1 MSSWRGGKDAG
12 GEPSVDAQLE
22 DLFTK
27 LSQAAEQGSHK
38 RALKCADDVL
48 KISPGDADAI
58 RCRVT
63 ALIELQRFA
72 DCAAT
77 IEKDVADD
85 ALRRD
90 LAFERAYALYKCG
103 KVDESLRILQTETS
117 QDERESTRAMQLEAQ
132 LMHRAGRHGEAATI
146 YETLFRDRAD
156 DVVGSPNTAVNL
168 AAALVAAGRG
178 SDVAAALKRLKISP
192 KDSFELAFNFA
203 CALLET
209 GNLADAADYLTL
221 AKNQGAE
228 TLMDEDLDEEAVA
241 DELLPI
247 DAQRARVA
255 EMLGRKEEAAEGY
268 RAAMAI
274 KSTDAATQAIAA
286 NNLAALVGP
295 RGEGGADAMRQTQRF
310 CDKDGKLNDALI
322 GKLTEAQRRV
332 LVINRAK
339 ALLHSNHLDRCRD
352 ALGTL
357 RKLPGA
363 EGAREAAMLEAALFM
378 RERKPEKA
386 VKLLTDLIASGANGD
401 GGAVRDARLALA
413 QIHASAG
420 DYAAAIEALKGVK
433 ELEGTAAGAATLVA
447 LHELAG
453 DASGADAVL
462 DGSGAAGG
470 AGGAPEVALRAA
482 ERKLARGAA
491 SEARAIFESV
501 MNDGAAD
508 DDEKLAA
515 RAGVALAKAQSGD
528 VAGAEADAAA
538 LFERV
543 AAAAGGATDAD
554 TLEETLPA
562 SVLARAA
569 ELERRMRGKRGK
581 RGEDGDVDRPKTR
594 KKRKK
599 KVIYPKGFDPSNPGP
614 APDPERWLPLRERST
629 WKGKRKKVN
638 IRGAQGASSAKA
650 IDQLGK
656 TEFSG
661 GDAKK
666 VDAEAMREKVLSVAG
681 GKGKKKGGKGRR

>member
-1 MSSWRGGKDAG
+1 M
-12 GEPSVDAQLE
+12 DAQLE

-27 LSQAAEQGSHK
+27 LSQAVEQGLHK

-85 ALRRD
+85 ALRKD

-132 LMHRAGRHGEAATI
+132 LMYRAGRHDEAATI
-146 YETLFRDRAD
+146 YEALFRDRAD
-156 DVVGSPNTAVNL
+156 DVGESPNTAVNL

-178 SDVAAALKRLKISP
+178 SDLAAALKRLKMSP

-228 TLMDEDLDEEAVA
+228 TLMDEDLDEEAIA
-241 DELLPI
+241 DELVPI

-310 CDKDGKLNDALI
+310 CDKDGKLNDALV

-352 ALGTL
+352 ALVTL

-386 VKLLTDLIASGANGD
+386 YKSLTDLIASGANGD
-401 GGAVRDARLALA
+401 VGAVRDARLALA

-420 DYAAAIEALKGVK
+420 DYAAAIVALKGVK

-462 DGSGAAGG
+462 DGSGAVSAAG
-470 AGGAPEVALRAA
+470 AEVALRAA
-482 ERKLARGAA
+482 ERKLTRGAHG
-491 SEARAIFESV
+491 EAKAIFESV
-501 MNDGAAD
+501 MDDAAAD
-508 DDEKLAA
+508 DDDKLAA
-515 RAGVALAKAQSGD
+515 RAGVALAKALGGD
-528 VAGAEADAAA
+528 VVGAEADAAA

-554 TLEETLPA
+554 SLEETLPA

-581 RGEDGDVDRPKTR
+581 RGEDGDGAHRPKTR

>member
-1 MSSWRGGKDAG
+1 M
-12 GEPSVDAQLE
+12 DAQLE

-310 CDKDGKLNDALI
+310 CDKDGKLNDALV

-462 DGSGAAGG
+462 DGSGAVSAAG
-470 AGGAPEVALRAA
+470 AEVALRAA
-482 ERKLARGAA
+482 ERKLTRGAHG
-491 SEARAIFESV
+491 EAKAIFESV
-501 MNDGAAD
+501 MDDAAAD
-508 DDEKLAA
+508 DDDKLAA
-515 RAGVALAKAQSGD
+515 RAGVALAKALGGD
-528 VAGAEADAAA
+528 VVGAEADAAA

-581 RGEDGDVDRPKTR
+581 RGEDGDVHRPKTR

>member
-1 MSSWRGGKDAG
+1 M
-12 GEPSVDAQLE
+12 DAQLE

-27 LSQAAEQGSHK
+27 LSQAVEQGLHK

-72 DCAAT
+72 DCVAT

-85 ALRRD
+85 ALRKD

-132 LMHRAGRHGEAATI
+132 LMYRAGRHDEAATI
-146 YETLFRDRAD
+146 YEALFRDRAD
-156 DVVGSPNTAVNL
+156 DVGESPNTAVNL

-178 SDVAAALKRLKISP
+178 SDLAAALKRLKMSP

-228 TLMDEDLDEEAVA
+228 TLMDEDLDEEAIA
-241 DELLPI
+241 DELVPI

-352 ALGTL
+352 ALVTL

-363 EGAREAAMLEAALFM
+363 EGAREAAMLDAALFM

-386 VKLLTDLIASGANGD
+386 VKSLTDLIASGANGD
-401 GGAVRDARLALA
+401 VGAVRDARLALA

-462 DGSGAAGG
+462 DGSGAVSAAG
-470 AGGAPEVALRAA
+470 AEVALRAA
-482 ERKLARGAA
+482 ERKLTRGAHG
-491 SEARAIFESV
+491 EAKAIFESV
-501 MNDGAAD
+501 MDDAAAD
-508 DDEKLAA
+508 GDEKLAA
-515 RAGVALAKAQSGD
+515 RAGVALAKALGGD
-528 VAGAEADAAA
+528 VVGAEADAAA

-554 TLEETLPA
+554 SLEETLPA

-581 RGEDGDVDRPKTR
+581 RGEDGDGAHRPKTR

>member
-1 MSSWRGGKDAG
+1 M
-12 GEPSVDAQLE
+12 DAQLE

-27 LSQAAEQGSHK
+27 LSQAVEQGLHK

-85 ALRRD
+85 ALRKD

-132 LMHRAGRHGEAATI
+132 LMYRAGRHDETATI
-146 YETLFRDRAD
+146 YEALFRDRAD
-156 DVVGSPNTAVNL
+156 DVGESPNTAVNL
-168 AAALVAAGRG
+168 AAALVTAGRG
-178 SDVAAALKRLKISP
+178 SDLAAALKRLKMSP

-228 TLMDEDLDEEAVA
+228 TLMDEDLDEEAIA
-241 DELLPI
+241 DELVPI

-295 RGEGGADAMRQTQRF
+295 RGEGGADAMRQVQRF
-310 CDKDGKLNDALI
+310 CDKDGKLNDALV

-352 ALGTL
+352 ALVTL

-386 VKLLTDLIASGANGD
+386 YKSLTDLIASGANGD
-401 GGAVRDARLALA
+401 VGAVRDARLALA

-420 DYAAAIEALKGVK
+420 DYAAAIVALKGVK

-462 DGSGAAGG
+462 DGSGAVSAAG
-470 AGGAPEVALRAA
+470 AEVALRAA
-482 ERKLARGAA
+482 ERKLTRGAHG
-491 SEARAIFESV
+491 EAKAIFESV
-501 MNDGAAD
+501 MDDAAAD
-508 DDEKLAA
+508 DDDKLAA
-515 RAGVALAKAQSGD
+515 RAGVALAKALGGD
-528 VAGAEADAAA
+528 VVGAEADAAA

-554 TLEETLPA
+554 SLEETLPA

-581 RGEDGDVDRPKTR
+581 RGEDGDGAHKPKTR

>member
-1 MSSWRGGKDAG
+1 M
-12 GEPSVDAQLE
+12 DAQLE

-27 LSQAAEQGSHK
+27 LSQAVEQGLHK

-85 ALRRD
+85 ALRKD

-132 LMHRAGRHGEAATI
+132 LMYRAGRHDEAATI
-146 YETLFRDRAD
+146 YEALFRDRAD
-156 DVVGSPNTAVNL
+156 DVGESPNTAVNL

-178 SDVAAALKRLKISP
+178 SDLAAALKRLKMSP

-228 TLMDEDLDEEAVA
+228 TLMDEDLDEEAIA
-241 DELLPI
+241 DELVPI

-310 CDKDGKLNDALI
+310 CDKDGKLNEALV

-352 ALGTL
+352 ALVTL
-357 RKLPGA
+357 RKLPGG

-386 VKLLTDLIASGANGD
+386 VKSLTDLIASGANGD
-401 GGAVRDARLALA
+401 VGAVRDARLALA

-462 DGSGAAGG
+462 DGSGAAGAVG
-470 AGGAPEVALRAA
+470 AAGAEVALRAA
-482 ERKLARGAA
+482 ERKLTRGAHG
-491 SEARAIFESV
+491 EAKAIFESV
-501 MNDGAAD
+501 MDDAAAD
-508 DDEKLAA
+508 DDDKLAA
-515 RAGVALAKAQSGD
+515 RAGVALAKALGGD
-528 VAGAEADAAA
+528 VVGAEADAAA

-554 TLEETLPA
+554 SLEETLPA

-581 RGEDGDVDRPKTR
+581 RGEDGDGAHKPKTR

>member
-1 MSSWRGGKDAG
+1 M
-12 GEPSVDAQLE
+12 DAQLE

-27 LSQAAEQGSHK
+27 LSQAVEQGLHK

-85 ALRRD
+85 ALRKD

-132 LMHRAGRHGEAATI
+132 LMYRAGRHDEAATI
-146 YETLFRDRAD
+146 YEALFRDRAD
-156 DVVGSPNTAVNL
+156 DVGESPNTAVNL

-178 SDVAAALKRLKISP
+178 SDLAAALKRLKMSP

-228 TLMDEDLDEEAVA
+228 TLMDEDLDEEAIA
-241 DELLPI
+241 DELVPI

-310 CDKDGKLNDALI
+310 CDKDGKLNDALV

-352 ALGTL
+352 ALVTL

-363 EGAREAAMLEAALFM
+363 EGAREAAMLDAALFM

-386 VKLLTDLIASGANGD
+386 VKSLTDLIASGANGD
-401 GGAVRDARLALA
+401 VGAVRDARLALA

-462 DGSGAAGG
+462 DGSGTVSAAG
-470 AGGAPEVALRAA
+470 AEVALRAA
-482 ERKLARGAA
+482 ERKLTRGAHG
-491 SEARAIFESV
+491 EAKAIFESV
-501 MNDGAAD
+501 MDDAAAD
-508 DDEKLAA
+508 DDDKLAA
-515 RAGVALAKAQSGD
+515 RAGVALAKALGGD
-528 VAGAEADAAA
+528 VVGAEADAAA

-554 TLEETLPA
+554 SLEETLPA

-581 RGEDGDVDRPKTR
+581 RGEDGDGAHKPKTR

>member
-1 MSSWRGGKDAG
+1 M
-12 GEPSVDAQLE
+12 DAQLE

-27 LSQAAEQGSHK
+27 LSQAVEQGLHK

-85 ALRRD
+85 ALRKD

-132 LMHRAGRHGEAATI
+132 LMYRAGRHDEAATI
-146 YETLFRDRAD
+146 YEALFRDRAD
-156 DVVGSPNTAVNL
+156 DVGESPNTAVNL

-178 SDVAAALKRLKISP
+178 SDLAAALKRLKMSP

-228 TLMDEDLDEEAVA
+228 TLMDEDLDEEAIA
-241 DELLPI
+241 DELVPI

-310 CDKDGKLNDALI
+310 CDKDGKLNDALV

-352 ALGTL
+352 ALVTL

-386 VKLLTDLIASGANGD
+386 VKSLTDLIASGANGD
-401 GGAVRDARLALA
+401 VGAVRDARLALA

-462 DGSGAAGG
+462 DGSGAVSAAG
-470 AGGAPEVALRAA
+470 AEVALRAA
-482 ERKLARGAA
+482 ERKLTRGAHG
-491 SEARAIFESV
+491 EAKAIFESV
-501 MNDGAAD
+501 MDDAAAD
-508 DDEKLAA
+508 DDDKLAA
-515 RAGVALAKAQSGD
+515 RAGVALAKALGGD
-528 VAGAEADAAA
+528 VVGAEADAAA

-554 TLEETLPA
+554 SLEETLPA

-581 RGEDGDVDRPKTR
+581 RGEDGDGAHKPKTR

>member
-1 MSSWRGGKDAG
+1 M
-12 GEPSVDAQLE
+12 DAQLE

-27 LSQAAEQGSHK
+27 LSQAVEQGLHK

-85 ALRRD
+85 ALRKD

-132 LMHRAGRHGEAATI
+132 LMYRAGRHDEAATI
-146 YETLFRDRAD
+146 YEALFRDRAD
-156 DVVGSPNTAVNL
+156 DVGESPNTAVNL

-178 SDVAAALKRLKISP
+178 SDLAAALKRLKMSP

-228 TLMDEDLDEEAVA
+228 TLMDEDLDEEAIA
-241 DELLPI
+241 DELVPI

-295 RGEGGADAMRQTQRF
+295 RGEGGANAMRQVQRF
-310 CDKDGKLNDALI
+310 CDKDGKLNDALV

-352 ALGTL
+352 ALVTL

-363 EGAREAAMLEAALFM
+363 EGAREAAMLDAALFM

-386 VKLLTDLIASGANGD
+386 VKSLTDLIASGANGD
-401 GGAVRDARLALA
+401 VGAVRDARLALA

-420 DYAAAIEALKGVK
+420 DYAAAIEALRSVK

-462 DGSGAAGG
+462 DGSGAAGAVG
-470 AGGAPEVALRAA
+470 AAGAEVALRAA
-482 ERKLARGAA
+482 ERKLTRGAHG
-491 SEARAIFESV
+491 EAKAIFESV
-501 MNDGAAD
+501 MDDAAAD
-508 DDEKLAA
+508 DDDKLAA
-515 RAGVALAKAQSGD
+515 RAGVALAKALGGD
-528 VAGAEADAAA
+528 VVGA
-538 LFERV
+538 

-554 TLEETLPA
+554 SLEETLPA

-581 RGEDGDVDRPKTR
+581 RGEDGDGAHKPKTR

>member
-1 MSSWRGGKDAG
+1 M
-12 GEPSVDAQLE
+12 DAQLE

-27 LSQAAEQGSHK
+27 LSQAVEQGLHK

-85 ALRRD
+85 ALRKD

-132 LMHRAGRHGEAATI
+132 LMHRAGRHDEAATI
-146 YETLFRDRAD
+146 YEALFRDRAD
-156 DVVGSPNTAVNL
+156 DVGESPNTAVNL

-178 SDVAAALKRLKISP
+178 SDLAAALKRLKMSP

-228 TLMDEDLDEEAVA
+228 TLMDEDLDEEAIA
-241 DELLPI
+241 DELVPI

-310 CDKDGKLNDALI
+310 CDKDGKLNDALV

-401 GGAVRDARLALA
+401 GGTVRDARLALA

-462 DGSGAAGG
+462 DGSGAVSAAG
-470 AGGAPEVALRAA
+470 AEVALRAA
-482 ERKLARGAA
+482 ERKLTRGAHG
-491 SEARAIFESV
+491 EAKAIFESV
-501 MNDGAAD
+501 MDDAAAD
-508 DDEKLAA
+508 DDDKLAA
-515 RAGVALAKAQSGD
+515 RAGVALAKALGGD
-528 VAGAEADAAA
+528 VVGAEADAAA

-554 TLEETLPA
+554 SLEETLPA

-581 RGEDGDVDRPKTR
+581 RGEDGDGAHRPKTR

>member
-1 MSSWRGGKDAG
+1 M
-12 GEPSVDAQLE
+12 DAQLE

-27 LSQAAEQGSHK
+27 LSQAVEQGLHK

-85 ALRRD
+85 ALRKD

-132 LMHRAGRHGEAATI
+132 LMYRAGRHDEAATI
-146 YETLFRDRAD
+146 YEALFRDRAD
-156 DVVGSPNTAVNL
+156 DVGESPNTAVNL

-178 SDVAAALKRLKISP
+178 SDLAAALKRLKMSP

-228 TLMDEDLDEEAVA
+228 TLMDEDLDEEAIA
-241 DELLPI
+241 DELVPI

-310 CDKDGKLNDALI
+310 CDKDGKLNDALV

-363 EGAREAAMLEAALFM
+363 DGAREAAMLEAALFM

-386 VKLLTDLIASGANGD
+386 VKSLTDLIASGANGD
-401 GGAVRDARLALA
+401 VGAVRDARLALA

-462 DGSGAAGG
+462 DGSGTVSAAG
-470 AGGAPEVALRAA
+470 AEVALRAA
-482 ERKLARGAA
+482 ERKLTRGAHG
-491 SEARAIFESV
+491 EAKAIFESV
-501 MNDGAAD
+501 MDDAAAD
-508 DDEKLAA
+508 DDDKLAA
-515 RAGVALAKAQSGD
+515 RAGVALAKALGGD
-528 VAGAEADAAA
+528 VVGAEADAAA

-554 TLEETLPA
+554 SLEETLPA

-581 RGEDGDVDRPKTR
+581 RGEDGDGAHKPKTR

>member
-1 MSSWRGGKDAG
+1 M
-12 GEPSVDAQLE
+12 DAQLE

-27 LSQAAEQGSHK
+27 LSQAVEQGLHK

-85 ALRRD
+85 ALRKD

-132 LMHRAGRHGEAATI
+132 LMYRAGRHDEAATI
-146 YETLFRDRAD
+146 YEALFRDRAD
-156 DVVGSPNTAVNL
+156 DVGESPNTAVNL

-178 SDVAAALKRLKISP
+178 SDLAAALKRLKMSP

-228 TLMDEDLDEEAVA
+228 TLMDEDLDEEAIA
-241 DELLPI
+241 DELVPI

-295 RGEGGADAMRQTQRF
+295 RGEGGANAMRQVQRF
-310 CDKDGKLNDALI
+310 CDKDGKLNDALV

-352 ALGTL
+352 ALVTL

-363 EGAREAAMLEAALFM
+363 EGAREAAMLDAALFM

-386 VKLLTDLIASGANGD
+386 VKSLTDLIASGANGD
-401 GGAVRDARLALA
+401 VGAVRDARLALA

-462 DGSGAAGG
+462 DGSGAVSAAG
-470 AGGAPEVALRAA
+470 AEVALRAA
-482 ERKLARGAA
+482 ERKLTRGAHG
-491 SEARAIFESV
+491 EAKAIFESV
-501 MNDGAAD
+501 MDDAAAD
-508 DDEKLAA
+508 GDEKLAA
-515 RAGVALAKAQSGD
+515 RAGVALAKALGGD
-528 VAGAEADAAA
+528 VVGAETDAAA

-543 AAAAGGATDAD
+543 AAAAGGVTDAD
-554 TLEETLPA
+554 SLEETLPA

-581 RGEDGDVDRPKTR
+581 RGEDGDGAHKPKTR

>member
-1 MSSWRGGKDAG
+1 M
-12 GEPSVDAQLE
+12 DAQLE

-27 LSQAAEQGSHK
+27 LSQAVEQGLHK

-85 ALRRD
+85 ALRKD

-132 LMHRAGRHGEAATI
+132 LMYRAGRHDEAATI
-146 YETLFRDRAD
+146 YEALFRDRAD
-156 DVVGSPNTAVNL
+156 DVGESPNTAVNL

-178 SDVAAALKRLKISP
+178 SDLAAALKRLKMSP

-228 TLMDEDLDEEAVA
+228 TLMDEDLDEEAIA
-241 DELLPI
+241 DELVPI

-310 CDKDGKLNDALI
+310 CDKDGKLNDALV

-352 ALGTL
+352 ALVTL

-363 EGAREAAMLEAALFM
+363 EGAREAAMLDAALFM

-386 VKLLTDLIASGANGD
+386 VKSLTDLIASGANGD
-401 GGAVRDARLALA
+401 VGAVRDARLALA

-462 DGSGAAGG
+462 DGSGAAGAVG
-470 AGGAPEVALRAA
+470 AAGAEVALRAA
-482 ERKLARGAA
+482 ERKLTRGAHG
-491 SEARAIFESV
+491 EAKAIFESV
-501 MNDGAAD
+501 MDDAAAD
-508 DDEKLAA
+508 DDDKLAA
-515 RAGVALAKAQSGD
+515 RAGVALAKALGGD
-528 VAGAEADAAA
+528 VVGAEADAAA

-554 TLEETLPA
+554 SLEETLPA

-581 RGEDGDVDRPKTR
+581 RGEDGDGAHKPKTR

>member
-1 MSSWRGGKDAG
+1 M
-12 GEPSVDAQLE
+12 DAQLE

-27 LSQAAEQGSHK
+27 LSQAVEQGLHK

-85 ALRRD
+85 ALRKD

-132 LMHRAGRHGEAATI
+132 LMYRAGRHDEAATI
-146 YETLFRDRAD
+146 YEALFRDRAD
-156 DVVGSPNTAVNL
+156 DVGESPNTAVNL

-178 SDVAAALKRLKISP
+178 SDLAAALKRLKMSP

-228 TLMDEDLDEEAVA
+228 TLMDEDLDEEAIA
-241 DELLPI
+241 DELVPI

-310 CDKDGKLNDALI
+310 CDKDGKLNDALV

-352 ALGTL
+352 ALVTL

-386 VKLLTDLIASGANGD
+386 YKSLTDLIASGANGD
-401 GGAVRDARLALA
+401 VGAVRDARLALA

-420 DYAAAIEALKGVK
+420 DYAAAIVALKGVK

-462 DGSGAAGG
+462 DGSGAVSAAG
-470 AGGAPEVALRAA
+470 AEVALRAA
-482 ERKLARGAA
+482 ERKLTRGAHG
-491 SEARAIFESV
+491 EAKAIFESV
-501 MNDGAAD
+501 MDDAAAD
-508 DDEKLAA
+508 DDDKLAA
-515 RAGVALAKAQSGD
+515 RAGVALAKALGGD
-528 VAGAEADAAA
+528 VVGAEADAAA

-554 TLEETLPA
+554 SLEETLPA

-581 RGEDGDVDRPKTR
+581 RGEDGDGAHKPKTR

>member
-1 MSSWRGGKDAG
+1 M
-12 GEPSVDAQLE
+12 DAQLE

-27 LSQAAEQGSHK
+27 LSQAVEQGLHK

-72 DCAAT
+72 DCVAT

-85 ALRRD
+85 ALRKD

-132 LMHRAGRHGEAATI
+132 LMYRAGRHDETATI
-146 YETLFRDRAD
+146 YEALFRDRAD
-156 DVVGSPNTAVNL
+156 DVGESPNTAVNL
-168 AAALVAAGRG
+168 AAALVTAGRG
-178 SDVAAALKRLKISP
+178 SDLAAALKRLKMSP

-228 TLMDEDLDEEAVA
+228 TLMDEDLDEEAIA
-241 DELLPI
+241 DELVPI

-295 RGEGGADAMRQTQRF
+295 RGEGGANAMRQVQRF
-310 CDKDGKLNDALI
+310 CDKDGKLNDALV

-352 ALGTL
+352 ALVTL

-363 EGAREAAMLEAALFM
+363 EGAREAAMLDAALFM

-386 VKLLTDLIASGANGD
+386 VKSLTDLIASGANGD
-401 GGAVRDARLALA
+401 VGAVRDARLALA

-462 DGSGAAGG
+462 DGSGAVSAAG
-470 AGGAPEVALRAA
+470 AEVALRAA
-482 ERKLARGAA
+482 ERKLTRGAHG
-491 SEARAIFESV
+491 EAKAIFESV
-501 MNDGAAD
+501 MDDAAAD
-508 DDEKLAA
+508 GDEKLAA
-515 RAGVALAKAQSGD
+515 RAGVALAKALGGD
-528 VAGAEADAAA
+528 VVGAEADAAA

-554 TLEETLPA
+554 SLEETLPA

-581 RGEDGDVDRPKTR
+581 RGEDGDGAHKPKTR

-681 GKGKKKGGKGRR
+681 AKGKKKGGKGRR

>member
-1 MSSWRGGKDAG
+1 M
-12 GEPSVDAQLE
+12 DAQLE

-27 LSQAAEQGSHK
+27 LSQAVEQGLHK

-85 ALRRD
+85 ALRKD

-132 LMHRAGRHGEAATI
+132 LMYRAGRHDEAATI
-146 YETLFRDRAD
+146 YEALFRDRAD
-156 DVVGSPNTAVNL
+156 DVGESPNTAVNL

-178 SDVAAALKRLKISP
+178 SDLAAALKRLKMSP

-228 TLMDEDLDEEAVA
+228 TLMDEDLDEEAIA
-241 DELLPI
+241 DELVPI

-295 RGEGGADAMRQTQRF
+295 RGEGGANAMRQVQRF
-310 CDKDGKLNDALI
+310 CDKDGKLNDALV

-352 ALGTL
+352 ALVTL

-363 EGAREAAMLEAALFM
+363 EGAREAAMLDAALFM

-386 VKLLTDLIASGANGD
+386 VKSLTDLIASGANGD
-401 GGAVRDARLALA
+401 VGAVRDARLALA

-462 DGSGAAGG
+462 DGSGAVSAAG
-470 AGGAPEVALRAA
+470 AEVALRAA
-482 ERKLARGAA
+482 ERKLTRGAHG
-491 SEARAIFESV
+491 EAKAIFESV
-501 MNDGAAD
+501 MDDAAAD
-508 DDEKLAA
+508 GDEKLAA
-515 RAGVALAKAQSGD
+515 RAGVALAKALGGD
-528 VAGAEADAAA
+528 VVGAEADAAA

-554 TLEETLPA
+554 SLEETLPA

-581 RGEDGDVDRPKTR
+581 RGEDGD
-594 KKRKK
+594 
-599 KVIYPKGFDPSNPGP
+599 G
-614 APDPERWLPLRERST
+614 
-629 WKGKRKKVN
+629 
-638 IRGAQGASSAKA
+638 
-650 IDQLGK
+650 
-656 TEFSG
+656 
-661 GDAKK
+661 
-666 VDAEAMREKVLSVAG
+666 
-681 GKGKKKGGKGRR
+681 

>member
-1 MSSWRGGKDAG
+1 M
-12 GEPSVDAQLE
+12 DAQLE

-132 LMHRAGRHGEAATI
+132 LMYRAGRHDEAATI
-146 YETLFRDRAD
+146 YEALFRDRAD
-156 DVVGSPNTAVNL
+156 DVGESPNTAVNL

-178 SDVAAALKRLKISP
+178 SDLAAALKRLKMSP

-228 TLMDEDLDEEAVA
+228 TLMDEDLDEEAIA
-241 DELLPI
+241 DELVPI

-310 CDKDGKLNDALI
+310 CDKDGKLNDALV

-352 ALGTL
+352 ALVTL

-363 EGAREAAMLEAALFM
+363 EGAREAAMLDAALFM
-378 RERKPEKA
+378 RSR
-386 VKLLTDLIASGANGD
+386 
-401 GGAVRDARLALA
+401 
-413 QIHASAG
+413 
-420 DYAAAIEALKGVK
+420 
-433 ELEGTAAGAATLVA
+433 
-447 LHELAG
+447 
-453 DASGADAVL
+453 
-462 DGSGAAGG
+462 
-470 AGGAPEVALRAA
+470 
-482 ERKLARGAA
+482 
-491 SEARAIFESV
+491 
-501 MNDGAAD
+501 
-508 DDEKLAA
+508 
-515 RAGVALAKAQSGD
+515 
-528 VAGAEADAAA
+528 
-538 LFERV
+538 
-543 AAAAGGATDAD
+543 
-554 TLEETLPA
+554 
-562 SVLARAA
+562 
-569 ELERRMRGKRGK
+569 
-581 RGEDGDVDRPKTR
+581 
-594 KKRKK
+594 
-599 KVIYPKGFDPSNPGP
+599 
-614 APDPERWLPLRERST
+614 RST
-629 WKGKRKKVN
+629 PPRATT
-638 IRGAQGASSAKA
+638 RLRSRR
-650 IDQLGK
+650 
-656 TEFSG
+656 SG
-661 GDAKK
+661 
-666 VDAEAMREKVLSVAG
+666 V
-681 GKGKKKGGKGRR
+681 

>member
-1 MSSWRGGKDAG
+1 M
-12 GEPSVDAQLE
+12 
-22 DLFTK
+22 
-27 LSQAAEQGSHK
+27 
-38 RALKCADDVL
+38 
-48 KISPGDADAI
+48 
-58 RCRVT
+58 
-63 ALIELQRFA
+63 
-72 DCAAT
+72 
-77 IEKDVADD
+77 
-85 ALRRD
+85 
-90 LAFERAYALYKCG
+90 
-103 KVDESLRILQTETS
+103 
-117 QDERESTRAMQLEAQ
+117 
-132 LMHRAGRHGEAATI
+132 
-146 YETLFRDRAD
+146 
-156 DVVGSPNTAVNL
+156 
-168 AAALVAAGRG
+168 
-178 SDVAAALKRLKISP
+178 
-192 KDSFELAFNFA
+192 
-203 CALLET
+203 
-209 GNLADAADYLTL
+209 
-221 AKNQGAE
+221 
-228 TLMDEDLDEEAVA
+228 
-241 DELLPI
+241 
-247 DAQRARVA
+247 
-255 EMLGRKEEAAEGY
+255 
-268 RAAMAI
+268 
-274 KSTDAATQAIAA
+274 
-286 NNLAALVGP
+286 
-295 RGEGGADAMRQTQRF
+295 
-310 CDKDGKLNDALI
+310 
-322 GKLTEAQRRV
+322 
-332 LVINRAK
+332 
-339 ALLHSNHLDRCRD
+339 
-352 ALGTL
+352 
-357 RKLPGA
+357 
-363 EGAREAAMLEAALFM
+363 
-378 RERKPEKA
+378 
-386 VKLLTDLIASGANGD
+386 
-401 GGAVRDARLALA
+401 RDARLALA

-581 RGEDGDVDRPKTR
+581 RGEDGDVHRPKTR

>member
-1 MSSWRGGKDAG
+1 M
-12 GEPSVDAQLE
+12 DAQLE

-27 LSQAAEQGSHK
+27 LSQAVEQGLHK

-85 ALRRD
+85 ALRKD

-132 LMHRAGRHGEAATI
+132 LMYRAGRHDEAATI
-146 YETLFRDRAD
+146 YEALFRDRAD
-156 DVVGSPNTAVNL
+156 DVGESPNTAVNL

-178 SDVAAALKRLKISP
+178 SDLAAALKRLKMSP

-228 TLMDEDLDEEAVA
+228 TLMDEDLDEEAIA
-241 DELLPI
+241 DELVPI

-310 CDKDGKLNDALI
+310 CDKDGKLNDALV

-352 ALGTL
+352 ALVTL

-363 EGAREAAMLEAALFM
+363 EGAREAAMLDAALFM

-386 VKLLTDLIASGANGD
+386 VKSLTDLIASGANGD
-401 GGAVRDARLALA
+401 VGAVRDARLALA

-462 DGSGAAGG
+462 DGSGAVSAAG
-470 AGGAPEVALRAA
+470 AEVALRAA
-482 ERKLARGAA
+482 ERKLTRGAHG
-491 SEARAIFESV
+491 EAKAIFESV
-501 MNDGAAD
+501 MDDAAAD
-508 DDEKLAA
+508 GDEKLAA
-515 RAGVALAKAQSGD
+515 RAGVALAKALGGD
-528 VAGAEADAAA
+528 VVGAEADAAA

-554 TLEETLPA
+554 SLEETLPA

-581 RGEDGDVDRPKTR
+581 RGEDGDGAHRPKTR

>member
-1 MSSWRGGKDAG
+1 M
-12 GEPSVDAQLE
+12 DAQLE

-27 LSQAAEQGSHK
+27 LSQAVEQGLHK

-85 ALRRD
+85 ALRKD

-132 LMHRAGRHGEAATI
+132 LMYRAGRHDEAATI
-146 YETLFRDRAD
+146 YEALFRDRAD
-156 DVVGSPNTAVNL
+156 DVGESPNTAVNL

-178 SDVAAALKRLKISP
+178 SDLAAALKRLKMSP

-228 TLMDEDLDEEAVA
+228 TLMDEDLDEEAIA
-241 DELLPI
+241 DELVPI

-295 RGEGGADAMRQTQRF
+295 RGEGGANAMRQVQRF
-310 CDKDGKLNDALI
+310 CDKDGKLNDALV

-352 ALGTL
+352 ALVTL

-386 VKLLTDLIASGANGD
+386 YKSLTDLIASGANGD
-401 GGAVRDARLALA
+401 VGAVRDARLALA

-420 DYAAAIEALKGVK
+420 DYAAAIVALKGVK

-462 DGSGAAGG
+462 DGSGAVSAAG
-470 AGGAPEVALRAA
+470 AEVALRAA
-482 ERKLARGAA
+482 ERKLTRGAHG
-491 SEARAIFESV
+491 EAKAIFESV
-501 MNDGAAD
+501 MDDAAAD
-508 DDEKLAA
+508 DDDKLAA
-515 RAGVALAKAQSGD
+515 RAGVALAKALGGD
-528 VAGAEADAAA
+528 VVGAEADAAA

-554 TLEETLPA
+554 SLEETLPA

-581 RGEDGDVDRPKTR
+581 RGEDGDGAHRPKTR

-681 GKGKKKGGKGRR
+681 AKGKKKGGKGRR

>member
-1 MSSWRGGKDAG
+1 M
-12 GEPSVDAQLE
+12 DAQLE

-27 LSQAAEQGSHK
+27 LSQAVEQGLHK

-72 DCAAT
+72 DCVAT

-85 ALRRD
+85 ALRKD

-132 LMHRAGRHGEAATI
+132 LMYRAGRHDEAATI
-146 YETLFRDRAD
+146 YEALFRDRAD
-156 DVVGSPNTAVNL
+156 DVGESPNTAVNL

-178 SDVAAALKRLKISP
+178 SDLAAALKRLKMSP

-228 TLMDEDLDEEAVA
+228 TLMDEDLDEEAIA
-241 DELLPI
+241 DELVPI

-310 CDKDGKLNDALI
+310 CDKDGKLNDALV

-352 ALGTL
+352 ALVTL

-363 EGAREAAMLEAALFM
+363 EGAREAAMLDAALFM

-386 VKLLTDLIASGANGD
+386 VKSLTDLIASGANGD
-401 GGAVRDARLALA
+401 VGAVRDARLALA

-462 DGSGAAGG
+462 DGSGAVSAAG
-470 AGGAPEVALRAA
+470 AEVALRAA
-482 ERKLARGAA
+482 ERKLTRGAHG
-491 SEARAIFESV
+491 EAKAIFESV
-501 MNDGAAD
+501 MDDAAAD
-508 DDEKLAA
+508 GDEKLAA
-515 RAGVALAKAQSGD
+515 RAGVALAKALGGD
-528 VAGAEADAAA
+528 VVGAEADAAA

-554 TLEETLPA
+554 SLEETLPA

-581 RGEDGDVDRPKTR
+581 RGEDGDGAHRPKTR

>member
-1 MSSWRGGKDAG
+1 MSSWRGGKDTG

-27 LSQAAEQGSHK
+27 LSQAVEQGLHK

-85 ALRRD
+85 ALRKD

-132 LMHRAGRHGEAATI
+132 LMYRAGRHDEAATI
-146 YETLFRDRAD
+146 YEALFRDRAD
-156 DVVGSPNTAVNL
+156 DVGESPNTAVNL

-178 SDVAAALKRLKISP
+178 SDLAAALKRLKMSP

-228 TLMDEDLDEEAVA
+228 TLMDEDLDEEAIA
-241 DELLPI
+241 DELVPI

-310 CDKDGKLNDALI
+310 CDKDGKLNDALV

-352 ALGTL
+352 ALVTL

-363 EGAREAAMLEAALFM
+363 EGAREAAMLDAALFM

-386 VKLLTDLIASGANGD
+386 VKSLTDLIASGANGD
-401 GGAVRDARLALA
+401 VGAVRDARLALA

-420 DYAAAIEALKGVK
+420 DYAAAIVALKGVK

-462 DGSGAAGG
+462 DGSGAVSAAG
-470 AGGAPEVALRAA
+470 AEVALRAA
-482 ERKLARGAA
+482 ERKLTRGAHG
-491 SEARAIFESV
+491 EAKAIFESV
-501 MNDGAAD
+501 MDDAAAD
-508 DDEKLAA
+508 DDDKLAA
-515 RAGVALAKAQSGD
+515 RAGVALAKALGGD
-528 VAGAEADAAA
+528 VVGAEADAAA

-554 TLEETLPA
+554 SLEETLPA

-581 RGEDGDVDRPKTR
+581 RGEDGDGAHKPKTR

>member
-1 MSSWRGGKDAG
+1 M
-12 GEPSVDAQLE
+12 DAQLE

-27 LSQAAEQGSHK
+27 LSQAVEQGLHK

-85 ALRRD
+85 ALRKD

-132 LMHRAGRHGEAATI
+132 LMYRAGRHDEAATI
-146 YETLFRDRAD
+146 YEALFRDRAD
-156 DVVGSPNTAVNL
+156 DVGESPNTAVNL
-168 AAALVAAGRG
+168 AAALVTAGRG
-178 SDVAAALKRLKISP
+178 SDLAAALKRLKMSP

-228 TLMDEDLDEEAVA
+228 TLMDEDLDEEAIA
-241 DELLPI
+241 DELVPI

-295 RGEGGADAMRQTQRF
+295 RGEGGADAMRQVQRF
-310 CDKDGKLNDALI
+310 CDKDGKLNDALV

-352 ALGTL
+352 ALVTL

-386 VKLLTDLIASGANGD
+386 YKSLTDLIASGANGD
-401 GGAVRDARLALA
+401 VGAVRDARLALA

-420 DYAAAIEALKGVK
+420 DYAAAIVALKGVK

-501 MNDGAAD
+501 MHDGAAD

-528 VAGAEADAAA
+528 VAGAEAGAAA

>member
-1 MSSWRGGKDAG
+1 M
-12 GEPSVDAQLE
+12 DAQLE

-27 LSQAAEQGSHK
+27 LSQAVEQGLHK

-85 ALRRD
+85 ALRKD

-132 LMHRAGRHGEAATI
+132 LMYRAGRHDEAATI
-146 YETLFRDRAD
+146 YEALFRDRAD
-156 DVVGSPNTAVNL
+156 DVGESPNTAVNL

-178 SDVAAALKRLKISP
+178 SDLAAALKRLKMSP

-228 TLMDEDLDEEAVA
+228 TLMDEDLDEEAIA
-241 DELLPI
+241 DELVPI

-310 CDKDGKLNDALI
+310 CDKDGKLNDALV

-352 ALGTL
+352 ALVTL

-363 EGAREAAMLEAALFM
+363 EGAREAAMLDAALFM

-386 VKLLTDLIASGANGD
+386 VKSLTDLIASGANGD
-401 GGAVRDARLALA
+401 VGAVRDARLALA

-462 DGSGAAGG
+462 DGSGAVSAAG
-470 AGGAPEVALRAA
+470 AEVALRAA
-482 ERKLARGAA
+482 ERKLTRGAHG
-491 SEARAIFESV
+491 EAKAIFESV
-501 MNDGAAD
+501 MDDAAAD
-508 DDEKLAA
+508 GDEKLAA
-515 RAGVALAKAQSGD
+515 RAGVALAKALGGD
-528 VAGAEADAAA
+528 VVGAEADAAA

-554 TLEETLPA
+554 SLEETLPA

-581 RGEDGDVDRPKTR
+581 RGEDGDGAHKPKTR

>member
-1 MSSWRGGKDAG
+1 M
-12 GEPSVDAQLE
+12 DAQLE

-85 ALRRD
+85 ALRKD

-228 TLMDEDLDEEAVA
+228 TLMDEDLDEEAIA
-241 DELLPI
+241 DELVPI

-310 CDKDGKLNDALI
+310 CDKDGKLNDALV

-363 EGAREAAMLEAALFM
+363 EGAREAAMLDAALFM

-386 VKLLTDLIASGANGD
+386 VKSLTDLIASGANGD
-401 GGAVRDARLALA
+401 VGAVRDARLALA

-462 DGSGAAGG
+462 DGSGAVSAAG
-470 AGGAPEVALRAA
+470 AEVALRAA
-482 ERKLARGAA
+482 ERKLTRGVHGVAK
-491 SEARAIFESV
+491 AIFESV
-501 MNDGAAD
+501 MDDAAAD
-508 DDEKLAA
+508 GDEKLAA
-515 RAGVALAKAQSGD
+515 RAGVALAKALGGD
-528 VAGAEADAAA
+528 VVGAEADAAA

-554 TLEETLPA
+554 SLEETLPA

-581 RGEDGDVDRPKTR
+581 RGEDGDGAHRPKTR